1 MMRYIRIDSHRYV
14 EADMRSDQILMR
26 EEVRRK
32 YADSA
37 LGLREECC
45 DVTGGLY
52 TDGQLS
58 SLPEAA
64 VTASLGCGNPTAVAD
79 LQEGETV
86 LDLGSGGG
94 IDVILSAKRVGP
106 SGFAYGLDMTEEM
119 LDRARQNAREAGVGN
134 VEFLEGLIEDIPLA
148 EETVDVIISN
158 CVINLSVDK
167 PAVFAEMHRVLR
179 PGGRIGISD
188 IVADDTLTAAER
200 AERGSWVGCIA
211 GALSTS
217 EYGAGLTG
225 AGFTDVT
232 LTPTH
237 DVAEGMTSMIIR
249 ATKPG
254 G

>member
-1 MMRYIRIDSHRYV
+1 M
-14 EADMRSDQILMR
+14 MRSDQILMR
-26 EEVRRK
+26 EEVRGK

-52 TDGQLS
+52 TDGELS
-58 SLPEAA
+58 SLPADA

-79 LQEGETV
+79 LREGETV

-106 SGFAYGLDMTEEM
+106 SGFAYGVDMTEEM
-119 LDRARQNAREAGVGN
+119 LELARSDAREAGVKN
-134 VEFLEGLIEDIPLA
+134 IEFLEGLIEEIPLGD
-148 EETVDVIISN
+148 ETVDVIISN
-158 CVINLSVDK
+158 CVINLAVDK

-188 IVADDTLTAAER
+188 IVADDTLTMEER

-211 GALSTS
+211 GALSVS
-217 EYGAGLTG
+217 EYQAGLTG
-225 AGFTDVT
+225 VGFTDVT
-232 LTPTH
+232 LTPSH
-237 DVAEGMTSMIIR
+237 EVAEGMASMIVR
-249 ATKPG
+249 ATKPSG
-254 G
+254 

>member
-1 MMRYIRIDSHRYV
+1 
-14 EADMRSDQILMR
+14 MR

-52 TDGQLS
+52 TDGELT

-79 LQEGETV
+79 LREGERV

-106 SGFAYGLDMTEEM
+106 SGFAYGLDMTDEM
-119 LDRARQNAREAGVGN
+119 LALARENAGKAGVSN
-134 VEFLEGLIEDIPLA
+134 VEFLEGMIEDIPLDD
-148 EETVDVIISN
+148 ESVDVIISN

-167 PAVFAEMHRVLR
+167 PAVFAEMYRVLEG
-179 PGGRIGISD
+179 GGRIGISD
-188 IVADDTLTAAER
+188 IVAEDALTMEER

-211 GALSTS
+211 GALSRA
-217 EYGAGLTG
+217 EYRRGLSDV
-225 AGFTDVT
+225 GFTDVT
-232 LTPTH
+232 LTATH
-237 DVAEGMTSMIIR
+237 DVADGMTSMIIR
-249 ATKPG
+249 ATKPPR
-254 G
+254 